1 MFICLIHMKRQ
12 LKSESDMEK
21 PVVMKVNATELHN
34 RGYRFYK
41 AENGVRLTTDI
52 SSNDVKELATIDNS

>member
-1 MFICLIHMKRQ
+1 
-12 LKSESDMEK
+12 MEK